1 MVIQLNFEYEK
12 IQEIIEKILTENIT
26 KNNIEIAQ
34 ATFDNLVIHLSLCVS
49 REMNGSYIATS
60 ESQIHN
66 LSDHTYYPVS
76 KAIIE
81 QLEKEFNLTIDTN
94 QVYYTTMYLANI
106 NLLDIDFNIEFD
118 MFDDTYETIMHETIA
133 EIKDKLNLD
142 LKANEDFYKGMTFHF
157 YPALDRLQNNQQLTN
172 NPLMEVIRNEN
183 ETEFACA
190 KAFNSVVEKH
200 YNKTFNEHELAYIAL
215 HFGTALM

>member
-12 IQEIIEKILTENIT
+12 IQQIIERILTENIT

-66 LSDHTYYPVS
+66 LSEHAYFSVS

-118 MFDDTYETIMHETIA
+118 MFDDTMETIMHETIIA
-133 EIKDKLNLD
+133 IKETLNLD
-142 LKANEDFYKGMTFHF
+142 LKANEDFYRGMTFHF
-157 YPALDRLQNNQQLTN
+157 YPALERLQNNQQLTN
-172 NPLMEVIRNEN
+172 NPLMDEIKHEN

-190 KAFNSVVEKH
+190 KAFNTVVERH

-215 HFGTALM
+215 HFGTALI